1 MAAKSLCPVVSLE
14 KAPANRAA
22 ALPPPHVCC
31 NTYEQSS
38 DRRYLN
44 VDEPACPRFTKRF
57 HSTLDYFFRE
67 RTTSIGGPHP
77 ARPRT
82 GAIYIVKNVIELIR
96 VSTEAQADRYHASIP
111 SQRLMNRRTAQT
123 YGLDIIRTIELVDV
137 SGTAVLRTPEMQE
150 LLKLIESPDIHG
162 VVAREFS
169 RVMRPDRFTDYV
181 LVEALQ
187 DSKTVLY
194 LPDGPIDWTTN
205 SGRLLGT
212 IRAAIAGLERREMLD
227 RSWATKEERRRA
239 GKHPNSQHILP
250 FGVGYS
256 DARGWFY
263 KPEAKTI
270 KKAFKLFLSTDGNY
284 TGVSTALNMSPV
296 SLRQRLENPIYSGW
310 RVIDRRYDP
319 SPGSLKTTSR
329 GRRAP

>member
-181 LVEALQ
+181 LFQALQ

-205 SGRLLGT
+205 PGRLPGP
-212 IRAAIAGLERREMLD
+212 IHAAIAGLERRGMLC
-227 RSWATKEERRRA
+227 RSLGNKKEKSRA
-239 GKHPNSQHILP
+239 GKHSNNHHTFP
-250 FGVGYS
+250 FSAGYKRS
-256 DARGWFY
+256 RGWFHY
-263 KPEAKTI
+263 PDAQKINKE
-270 KKAFKLFLSTDGNY
+270 F
-284 TGVSTALNMSPV
+284 
-296 SLRQRLENPIYSGW
+296 
-310 RVIDRRYDP
+310 
-319 SPGSLKTTSR
+319 
-329 GRRAP
+329 